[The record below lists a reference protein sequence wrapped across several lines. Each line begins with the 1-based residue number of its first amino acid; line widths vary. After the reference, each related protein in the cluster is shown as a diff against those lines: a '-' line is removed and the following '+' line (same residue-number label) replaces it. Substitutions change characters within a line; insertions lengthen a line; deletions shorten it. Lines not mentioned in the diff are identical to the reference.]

1 MNKIFIH
8 TISVKLPGEKI
19 TFDVVFPRTVK
30 KIIGLEITVSLSGSA
45 PANTTPP
52 PDDKPPGADG
62 SGGGGGSTASTNPG
76 TGASN
81 FSRPILSAGEL
92 RFRWNSYP
100 EVFLAMNCPLPGIY
114 QDEYWLMK
122 QVYAKYLF
130 RIDFPFGGSKSVPI
144 DVSIPA
150 CEEYIQGIYEDCL
163 NKILGVSN
171 PYTVKIYF
179 HYEEL

>member
-1 MNKIFIH
+1 MNKVFIH
-8 TISVKLPGEKI
+8 TISAKLPGEKI

-30 KIIGLEITVSLSGSA
+30 KIIGVELTVSLQGAILST
-45 PANTTPP
+45 ANP
-52 PDDKPPGADG
+52 PPGADG
-62 SGGGGGSTASTNPG
+62 KDGGAGSGGGSTASTNPG
-76 TGASN
+76 TGSN
-81 FSRPILSAGEL
+81 SFARPMLSAGEL

-100 EVFLAMNCPLPGIY
+100 EVFLAINCPLPGIY

-130 RIDFPFGGSKSVPI
+130 RIDFPFGGSKSVPL

-163 NKILGVSN
+163 NKILGSSN